1 MTGRKITILGCGNAA
16 LAAAYHFSLNGASVC
31 LYGADGFNQPLKDI
45 AEHGGITALAEDD
58 GVDLLLPGFQPIARL
73 TSDIAEAVA
82 YSQLLVIPVPSFAQ
96 EPIFRSMLPSLRSGQ
111 FIYLL
116 PGNYGSL
123 ELRRIAVEAGYGHLD
138 LTFID
143 AATIPW
149 ATRIVA
155 PATIAIYGIKTQL
168 PVGVYPARR
177 TQVALEAIADIAPI
191 PLEALGNVI
200 EAGLENINF
209 GGHPALTICS
219 MGLLENFQG
228 RFHFYR
234 DCSSPAVARV
244 AAGLDGE
251 RCQVGKALGISL
263 KTELEMVNR
272 LYGTQFETVAMFNTG
287 SKAHGKIHEA
297 PKDSGTRYITEDIP
311 YLMVPCLE
319 LAELTQTPAPLL
331 RSCIEFGNAF
341 NQTCYQ
347 SKGRTL
353 QKMGLA
359 GLGVEALIGAV
370 I

>member
-1 MTGRKITILGCGNAA
+1 MTGKKITILGCGNAA
-16 LAAAYHFSLNGASVC
+16 LAAAYHFSLKGASVC
-31 LYGADGFNQPLKDI
+31 LYGTKGFDQPLKDI
-45 AEHGGITALAEDD
+45 AEHGGITALSEDD
-58 GVDLLLPGFQPIARL
+58 GVDLLLPGFEPIAKL
-73 TSDIAEAVA
+73 TGDIAEAVA

-96 EPIFRSMLPSLRSGQ
+96 ETVFRSMLPWLRSGQ

-123 ELRRIAVEAGYGHLD
+123 ELRRIAAEEGYGHLD

-155 PATIAIYGIKTQL
+155 PATIAIYGLKTQL

-177 TQVALEAIADIAPI
+177 TQLAVQAIADIAPI

-219 MGLLENFQG
+219 MGLLENFEG

-234 DCSSPAVARV
+234 DCTSPAVARV

-251 RCQVGKALGISL
+251 RCQVGKALGLSL

-287 SKAHGKIHEA
+287 SQAHGKIHDA
-297 PKDSGTRYITEDIP
+297 PKDPGTRYITEDIP

-319 LAELTQTPAPLL
+319 LAELTQTPAPLM

-347 SKGRTL
+347 STGRTL
-353 QKMGLA
+353 KKMGLA
-359 GLGVEALIGAV
+359 GLRLEALMDTV